1 MLSKKRQERCTGP
14 VPSTRWSGGPPSS
27 VPVPAPVPVYPASH
41 WSLLLSLPGE
51 PAQFSSEAAPSPGRA
66 VQYPSADTR
75 GQRAAGHTA
84 PRAWAERMGLAS
96 CFLHSLRICTAINPA
111 FLYIRKRIC
120 STIKYI
126 PKLMKYFIIHYRKQ
140 KED

>member
-14 VPSTRWSGGPPSS
+14 VPSTRWSGGPPHQSQCLS
-27 VPVPAPVPVYPASH
+27 QFLFILPVTGPSYCLFPGN
-41 WSLLLSLPGE
+41 LPRV
-51 PAQFSSEAAPSPGRA
+51 SSEAAPSPGRA
-66 VQYPSADTR
+66 MQYPSADTR
-75 GQRAAGHTA
+75 GQRAAGRTA